1 MFQFNAAS
9 PFGGGSSILR
19 QYPQHRIA
27 RFCFRGVTAAIRQV
41 DEYLWLQAM
50 FADIIEW
57 RDEGGATVPVA
68 LPLVI
73 SRKVLDF
80 AESLHMLDGAVAL
93 DDGQV
98 VFAERVEQTGEL
110 REELGQIARG
120 AAAGVDCHDRVHP
133 IVAIGGQIELP

>member
-1 MFQFNAAS
+1 MFQFDAAA
-9 PFGGGSSILR
+9 PFGGGASILR

-27 RFCFRGVTAAIRQV
+27 RFCFRGVTAAISQV

-93 DDGQV
+93 DDSQI
-98 VFAERVEQTGEL
+98 VFSEGVEQAGEF
-110 REELGQIARG
+110 REELGQITRG
-120 AAAGVDCHDRVHP
+120 AATGVDCHDCVHP
-133 IVAIGGQIELP
+133 IVTIGG